1 MSEKELRDIAENA
14 RMIVDG
20 YAFTLDED
28 GFVRILNLEHPDSA
42 MVVNLEG
49 ELLDSNMDAIEQ
61 KIVMELCKKNLQ
73 FMGEQYA

>member
-1 MSEKELRDIAENA
+1 MSEQELMAIADNA
-14 RMIVDG
+14 KIIVNG
-20 YAFTLDED
+20 YAFSLDED

-49 ELLDSNMDAIEQ
+49 ELIDSNMDAIEQ
-61 KIVMELCKKNLQ
+61 TIVMELCKKNLQ